1 MGSHLYNSGIGKVA
15 WFVRRFGAGELFLKP
30 LRCVFAP
37 LIIPRLAKAEFTF
50 AGKSLPLFYHRYNMT
65 WATERAVE
73 VPVAGEFLR
82 RFAGKS
88 VLEVGNVTPHYLDT
102 GHTILDKF
110 ESGPGIINEDI
121 ADFAPSERFDLI
133 LSVST
138 FEHIGFDDE
147 ADGDSGKKISQAIA
161 TCRGL
166 LAVGGQL
173 VLTLP
178 LGYNPALD
186 RMIADGQL
194 GSDRATFLKRT
205 GRLAWQ
211 AVDADTALASE
222 YGRPF
227 PYANAVMIAQF
238 GGLPK

>member
-50 AGKSLPLFYHRYNMT
+50 EGKSLPLFYHRYNMT

-211 AVDADTALASE
+211 AVDANTALASE

>member
-1 MGSHLYNSGIGKVA
+1 
-15 WFVRRFGAGELFLKP
+15 
-30 LRCVFAP
+30 
-37 LIIPRLAKAEFTF
+37 
-50 AGKSLPLFYHRYNMT
+50 MT

-73 VPVAGEFLR
+73 VPIAREFLERYAGR
-82 RFAGKS
+82 R
-88 VLEVGNVTPHYLDT
+88 VLEVGNVTPYYLDT
-102 GHTILDKF
+102 AHTVLDKY
-110 ESGPGIINEDI
+110 ERGPGIINADI
-121 ADFAPSERFDLI
+121 TDYAPGDRFDLI

-147 ADGDSGKKISQAIA
+147 MDGDSGVKISRAIT

-166 LAVGGQL
+166 LAAGGQL

-186 RMIADGQL
+186 RMIADRQL
-194 GSDRATFLKRT
+194 GCNRAIFLKRT

-211 AVDADTALASE
+211 TVDAEAALACE

-238 GGLPK
+238 EGLPG

>member
-50 AGKSLPLFYHRYNMT
+50 EGKSLPLFYHRYNMT

-82 RFAGKS
+82 RFAGKR

-102 GHTILDKF
+102 AHTILDKF
-110 ESGPGIINEDI
+110 ERGPGIINEDI
-121 ADFAPSERFDLI
+121 ADFAPGERFDLI

>member
-50 AGKSLPLFYHRYNMT
+50 EGKSLPLFYHRYNMT

-211 AVDADTALASE
+211 TVDADTALASE

>member
-1 MGSHLYNSGIGKVA
+1 
-15 WFVRRFGAGELFLKP
+15 
-30 LRCVFAP
+30 
-37 LIIPRLAKAEFTF
+37 
-50 AGKSLPLFYHRYNMT
+50 MT

-73 VPVAGEFLR
+73 VPIAREFLE
-82 RFAGKS
+82 RFAGKR

-102 GHTILDKF
+102 ANTVLDKY
-110 ESGPGIINEDI
+110 ERGPGIINEDI
-121 ADFAPSERFDLI
+121 ADYSPTERFDLI

-138 FEHIGFDDE
+138 FEHIGYDDE
-147 ADGDSGKKISQAIA
+147 ANGESGEKISQAIT

-166 LAVGGQL
+166 LADDGQL

-194 GSDRATFLKRT
+194 GSTHATFLKRT

-211 AVDADTALASE
+211 TVAAEAALACE

-238 GGLPK
+238 GGLPE